1 MNNKGIFNRS
11 NFILLWNGQLL
22 TQLCGNI
29 LIVSMTFWLKHETES
44 ATLIGLLMAAV
55 TLPAVLLSPLGG
67 AVADLVSR
75 KKILVL
81 CDTLNGISILT
92 FAFLMFNSVST
103 ETTIIVVFIVAMI
116 YGTTSAFFNPALL
129 SLIPDITKP
138 GDISKAN
145 SLIEST
151 KQIAM
156 LVGQG
161 TGAILYRLFGTP
173 VIALVNGIIFLISAL
188 LENLIKVS
196 PSKAIVEEG
205 NKLSTKQLAGNIKEG
220 FVYVMSV
227 PGLRNV
233 FFTTAVINFFLAP
246 ILMLLPFYIED
257 TMKLSADWFGSMMVA
272 LSLGVMGGY
281 ILAGVAKVPAK
292 YRDKAIFASLMIL
305 SGSFGAL
312 GVVNN
317 ITFALVAISFAGLM
331 SGYVSIN
338 FLTLMQTNTENH
350 LRGRV
355 FGYLTTLT
363 GGLAPLAAALSGIIA
378 DALDKNISLIY
389 ISCGVI
395 TAIFTILVSFNS
407 DYRSFI
413 TSDTEKDSDSDS
425 DSDIEP
431 DAETQPSLS

>member
-1 MNNKGIFNRS
+1 MNSKGIFNRS

-55 TLPAVLLSPLGG
+55 TLPAVLFAPLGG

-75 KKILVL
+75 KKVLVI
-81 CDTLNGISILT
+81 CDTLNGITILT
-92 FAFLMFNSVST
+92 FAFLMFNSIST
-103 ETTIIVVFIVAMI
+103 ESAIIVVFMVAMI

-129 SLIPDITKP
+129 SLIPDISKP
-138 GDISKAN
+138 SDISKAN

-173 VIALVNGIIFLISAL
+173 VIALVNGIVFLISAF
-188 LENLIKVS
+188 LESFIKVS
-196 PSKAIVEEG
+196 PSKTIEEG
-205 NKLSTKQLAGNIKEG
+205 NKLSTNQLLINIKEG

-272 LSLGVMGGY
+272 LSLGVVGGY
-281 ILAGVAKVPAK
+281 ILAGAAKVPAK
-292 YRDKAIFASLMIL
+292 YRDKAIFVSLMIL

-317 ITFALVAISFAGLM
+317 INLALVAITFAGLM

-395 TAIFTILVSFNS
+395 TAIFTIMVSFNS

-413 TSDTEKDSDSDS
+413 TSDTEKDSD
-425 DSDIEP
+425 IEP
-431 DAETQPSLS
+431 DAEPQPSVN